1 MTIWHTYE
9 NAFWNSIAKVA
20 MARVQRQPSPDIP
33 LSRDEAVLA
42 IEFTLFL
49 PCAGNPHRM
58 SKREEGAANS
68 TDKSNRA
75 ERAGYP
81 G

>member
-33 LSRDEAVLA
+33 LSRDEAALD
-42 IEFTLFL
+42 IGFTLLL
-49 PCAGNPHRM
+49 PCAGNPH
-58 SKREEGAANS
+58 SLGKREEGAVDS
-68 TDKSNRA
+68 RDKSNRA